1 MNRRILALCVA
12 VNVLLGLAAARAEE
26 APGVT
31 AGARLA
37 QAERL
42 FGEWLEAKV
51 AYDRLPGVSVG
62 LVVDQELVWSR
73 GFGYADIA
81 RKVPA
86 TPDTIYGIC
95 SISKLFT
102 AIAVMQQRDAGK
114 LHLDDPVRAYLPYFT
129 LQPTSPDDPPA
140 RIRDLLTHSGGVPRE
155 SAQSYWDAPDF
166 PFPTKEDLIAG
177 LPTQRM
183 LYPPERYYQY
193 SNLGMTLAG
202 EVVEQVSGVP
212 YGRYIQQSILEPL
225 RLTRTTTSLPE
236 NERGRGL
243 ATGYG
248 PLTREGTREL
258 MPFYDAKGITPAAG
272 LASNVRDLGAF
283 AAWQFRLLRNGGEE
297 VLKAA
302 TLREMQRVQW
312 VDPDW
317 RTTRGFG
324 FRVRREGN
332 ETLVG
337 HYGSCPGYRTEIT
350 LNPRRRLATVVM
362 INAMS
367 VNTEEVA
374 TQLLKVAGAAL
385 GEATKPTGP
394 TEPPNPDLERF
405 AGLYRSV
412 WGEFAVVPWDGGLA
426 VLDLPTSEI
435 LGDLVRLKKVERGT
449 FRRVREDGDDLGE
462 EVRFEAGP
470 DGRVTGLV
478 WHQAHSIK
486 VR

>member
-1 MNRRILALCVA
+1 MSRKVFPVIG
-12 VNVLLGLAAARAEE
+12 VLVLVLVQAGARAAEPPR
-26 APGVT
+26 AST
-31 AGARLA
+31 DARLA
-37 QAERL
+37 QALRL
-42 FGEWLEAKV
+42 FGEWLDAKL
-51 AYDRLPGVSVG
+51 AYERIPGASVG

-73 GFGYADIA
+73 GFGYADVS
-81 RKVPA
+81 RRVPA

-114 LHLDDPVRAYLPYFT
+114 LQLDDPVHNYLPYFA
-129 LQPTSPDDPPA
+129 LRPTSPDDPPV

-155 SAQSYWDAPDF
+155 SAHNYWDAPDF
-166 PFPTKEDLIAG
+166 IFPTKEELIAG
-177 LPTQRM
+177 LATQKM

-202 EVVEQVSGVP
+202 EIVERVSGVP
-212 YGRYIQQSILEPL
+212 YERYVQESILGPL
-225 RLTRTTTSLPE
+225 KLSRTTTSLPE
-236 NERGRGL
+236 SERGREL

-248 PLTREGTREL
+248 PLSREGTREL
-258 MPFYDAKGITPAAG
+258 MPFYNARAITPAAG

-283 AAWQFRLLRNGGEE
+283 AEWQFRLLRNGGEE
-297 VLKAA
+297 VLRAA

-317 RTTRGFG
+317 RMTRGLG
-324 FRVRREGN
+324 FRVRREGS

-337 HYGSCPGYRTEIT
+337 HFGSCPGYRTEVT
-350 LNPRRRLATVVM
+350 LNPRRQLAAVVM

-367 VNTEEVA
+367 VDTEEIA
-374 TQLLKVAGAAL
+374 TQLLKVVGAAL
-385 GEATKPTGP
+385 SAAARPTGP
-394 TEPPNPDLERF
+394 AERPQPDLERF

-412 WGEFAVVPWDGGLA
+412 WGEAAVVPWEGGLA
-426 VLDLPTSEI
+426 VLEVPTSDI
-435 LGDLVRLKKVERGT
+435 LSDLVRLKQIEGAT
-449 FRRVREDGDDLGE
+449 FRRVRKDGDDLGE

-470 DGRVTGLV
+470 DGKVSSLV
-478 WHQAHSIK
+478 WFRTHSIK

>member
-1 MNRRILALCVA
+1 MSRKVFPVIGVLVLALVQA
-12 VNVLLGLAAARAEE
+12 GARAAEPPR
-26 APGVT
+26 AST
-31 AGARLA
+31 DARLA
-37 QAERL
+37 QALRL
-42 FGEWLEAKV
+42 FGEWLDAKL
-51 AYDRLPGVSVG
+51 AYEKIPGASVG

-73 GFGYADIA
+73 GFGYADVS

-114 LHLDDPVRAYLPYFT
+114 LQLDDPVHNYLPYFA
-129 LQPTSPDDPPA
+129 LKPTSPDDPPV

-155 SAQSYWDAPDF
+155 SAHNYWDAPDF
-166 PFPTKEDLIAG
+166 IFPTKAELIAG
-177 LPTQRM
+177 LATQEM
-183 LYPPERYYQY
+183 LYAPERYYQY

-202 EVVEQVSGVP
+202 EIVEKVSGVP
-212 YGRYIQQSILEPL
+212 YERYVQESILGPL
-225 RLTRTTTSLPE
+225 KLSRTTTSLPE
-236 NERGRGL
+236 SERGREL

-248 PLTREGTREL
+248 PLSREGTRDV
-258 MPFYDAKGITPAAG
+258 MPFYNARGITPAAG
-272 LASNVRDLGAF
+272 LASSVRDLGSF

-297 VLKAA
+297 VLRAA

-317 RTTRGFG
+317 RMTRGLG
-324 FRVRREGN
+324 FRVRREGS

-337 HYGSCPGYRTEIT
+337 HFGSCPGYRTEVT
-350 LNPRRRLATVVM
+350 LNPRRQLAAVVM

-367 VNTEEVA
+367 VDTEEIA

-385 GEATKPTGP
+385 AGAPKPADPPAPEA
-394 TEPPNPDLERF
+394 DLERF

-412 WGEFAVVPWDGGLA
+412 WGEVAVVPWDGGLA
-426 VLDLPTSEI
+426 VLEVPTSDI
-435 LGDLVRLKKVERGT
+435 LSDLVRLKQIEGAT
-449 FRRVREDGDDLGE
+449 FRRIRKDGDDLGE

-470 DGRVTGLV
+470 DGKVTSLV
-478 WHQAHSIK
+478 WFRTHSIK

>member
-1 MNRRILALCVA
+1 MNRKAFPLIGVL
-12 VNVLLGLAAARAEE
+12 VLLLVQAAARAEE
-26 APGVT
+26 PPRANANG
-31 AGARLA
+31 RLA
-37 QAERL
+37 QALRL
-42 FGEWLEAKV
+42 FDEWLDAKL
-51 AYDRLPGVSVG
+51 AYERIPGASVG
-62 LVVDQELVWSR
+62 LVVDQELVWSK
-73 GFGYADIA
+73 GFGYADVS
-81 RKVPA
+81 RKVPT

-114 LHLDDPVRAYLPYFT
+114 LQLDDPVENYLPYFT
-129 LQPTSPDDPPA
+129 LKPTSPDDPPV

-155 SAQSYWDAPDF
+155 AAQDYWDAPGF
-166 PFPTKEDLIAG
+166 IFPTKEELIAG
-177 LPTQRM
+177 LAGQSM

-193 SNLGMTLAG
+193 SNLGMTLVG
-202 EVVEQVSGVP
+202 EVVERVSGVP
-212 YGRYIQQSILEPL
+212 YERYVQESILEPL

-236 NERGRGL
+236 SERGRSL

-248 PLTREGTREL
+248 PLTREGTREV
-258 MPFYDAKGITPAAG
+258 MPFYNARAITPAAG

-317 RTTRGFG
+317 RMTRGLG

-337 HYGSCPGYRTEIT
+337 HFGSCPGYRTEIT
-350 LNPRRRLATVVM
+350 LNPRRRLAAVVM

-385 GEATKPTGP
+385 GEGAKP
-394 TEPPNPDLERF
+394 TEPTKQPPPDLERF

-412 WGEFAVVPWDGGLA
+412 WGEFAVVPWGGGLA
-426 VLDLPTSEI
+426 VLAVRTWDI
-435 LGDLVRLKKVERGT
+435 LGDLVRLKQIEGAT
-449 FRRVREDGDDLGE
+449 FRRIREDGDDLGE
-462 EVRFEAGP
+462 EVRFETGP
-470 DGRVTGLV
+470 DGKVASVV
-478 WHQAHSIK
+478 WHRTRSIK